1 MANTD
6 KERGVMM
13 TIEEIL
19 AGESKNVEFKENLP
33 EKSIK
38 YMKSVVAFA
47 NGTGGKI
54 IFGIADKTREVV
66 GFDKEDVFKK
76 MDAIANAVS
85 DSCEPAI
92 IPDITLQTVDGKTV
106 IVVEVSEGRQ
116 RPYYIKALGR
126 DGGVYVR
133 VAGTTR
139 LADEYMIKELLFEGS
154 NRYYD
159 QALCTGLNVTAK
171 DIDVLCKVM
180 KEQAVKNAR
189 TEEQKAAIK
198 DVGRQQLRSWGI
210 LIERDGKDYPS
221 NAFAILTGNGGLH
234 VATQCGVFK
243 GTTKAVFVDRR
254 EYTGPLWE
262 QIDEVFQFVL
272 RNIHLGATIVG
283 VYRQDIY
290 EIPTDAIREL
300 IINAMVHRSYLDH
313 GTIQVAVYDNR
324 LEITS
329 PGKLPM
335 GQTLE
340 RMKEGYSKIRN
351 EALAHAFS
359 YMNLIEHWGSGIPR
373 IIEKVKAA
381 GLREPEFIGGEVDL
395 RINIYR
401 GQVDIND
408 VNAKAPDNTDKM
420 PDSDKRVPDN
430 TDKMPDSDKRV
441 PDKEQE
447 QRIYEYVLKY
457 ESITTAKAA
466 EILGVKHRRARAV
479 LMNLINGAYLK
490 KQGAARSTVYVKNT
504 EREY

>member
-1 MANTD
+1 
-6 KERGVMM
+6 M

-19 AGESKNVEFKENLP
+19 TGESKNVEFKENLP

-76 MDAIANAVS
+76 MDAIANAIS

-159 QALCTGLNVTAK
+159 QALCTGVNVTDE
-171 DIDVLCKVM
+171 DIDALCKAM
-180 KEQAVKNAR
+180 KEQAVQNAC
-189 TEEQKAAIK
+189 TEEQKASIK

-262 QIDEVFQFVL
+262 QIDEAFQFVL

-283 VYRQDIY
+283 IYRQDI
-290 EIPTDAIREL
+290 PPDAIREL

-335 GQTLE
+335 GQTME

-351 EALAHAFS
+351 EALAHAFA

-373 IIEKVKAA
+373 IIDKVKAA

-401 GQVDIND
+401 GQDASNDIN
-408 VNAKAPDNTDKM
+408 NANKVPDTTEEQPDTANKVPDTMEKM
-420 PDSDKRVPDN
+420 PDTTEEVPDN
-430 TDKMPDSDKRV
+430 
-441 PDKEQE
+441 EQE
-447 QRIYEYVLKY
+447 QQIYKYVSEK
-457 ESITTAKAA
+457 ESITTA
-466 EILGVKHRRARAV
+466 ETVVLLGVKDRRARAI
-479 LMNLINGAYLK
+479 LMNMVEGGYLVK
-490 KQGAARSTVYVKNT
+490 EGAARSTIYVKNT
-504 EREY
+504 KGR

>member
-1 MANTD
+1 
-6 KERGVMM
+6 M

-76 MDAIANAVS
+76 MDAIANVVS

-92 IPDITLQTVDGKTV
+92 IPNITLQTVDGKTV
-106 IVVEVSEGRQ
+106 IVEEVSE
-116 RPYYIKALGR
+116 
-126 DGGVYVR
+126 
-133 VAGTTR
+133 
-139 LADEYMIKELLFEGS
+139 
-154 NRYYD
+154 
-159 QALCTGLNVTAK
+159 
-171 DIDVLCKVM
+171 
-180 KEQAVKNAR
+180 
-189 TEEQKAAIK
+189 
-198 DVGRQQLRSWGI
+198 GRQQLRSWGV
-210 LIERDGKDYPS
+210 LIEREGKDYPS

-234 VATQCGVFK
+234 VTTQCGVFK
-243 GTTKAVFVDRR
+243 GTTKAIFVDRR
-254 EYTGPLWE
+254 EYTGPIWE
-262 QIDEVFQFVL
+262 QIDEAFQFVL

-283 VYRQDIY
+283 IYRQDIY
-290 EIPTDAIREL
+290 EIPPDAIREL

-335 GQTLE
+335 GQTIE

-351 EALAHAFS
+351 EALAHAFA

-373 IIEKVKAA
+373 IIDKVKAA

-401 GQVDIND
+401 GQVDGTADTNTAIK
-408 VNAKAPDNTDKM
+408 VPDTTEKM
-420 PDSDKRVPDN
+420 PDSGKEVPDKTEIVPDTMN
-430 TDKMPDSDKRV
+430 KMPDSGKEV
-441 PDKEQE
+441 PDTTGKMPDNEQE
-447 QRIYEYVLKY
+447 QQIYKYVL
-457 ESITTAKAA
+457 ENGSITTTETV
-466 EILGVKHRRARAV
+466 EILDVKQRRARAV
-479 LMNLINGAYLK
+479 LLNMIKAGYLRK
-490 KQGAARSTVYVKNT
+490 EGAARSTIYVKNT
-504 EREY
+504 EGR

>member
-1 MANTD
+1 
-6 KERGVMM
+6 M

-54 IFGIADKTREVV
+54 IFGIADQTREVV

-92 IPDITLQTVDGKTV
+92 IPDISLQTIDGKTV
-106 IVVEVSEGRQ
+106 IVAEIPEGRQ

-126 DGGVYVR
+126 EGGVYVR

-139 LADEYMIKELLFEGS
+139 LADEYMVRELMFEGS
-154 NRYYD
+154 NRYFD
-159 QALCTGLNVTAK
+159 QALCSGLTIT
-171 DIDVLCKVM
+171 DEEIDALCKSM
-180 KEQAVKNAR
+180 KEQAVKNAH
-189 TEEQKAAIK
+189 TEGQKASIK

-221 NAFAILTGNGGLH
+221 NAYAILTGHGGLH

-262 QIDEVFQFVL
+262 QIEEAFQFVL
-272 RNIHLGATIVG
+272 RNIHLVQLLSAFTARIFG
-283 VYRQDIY
+283 
-290 EIPTDAIREL
+290 EIPPDAIREL
-300 IINAMVHRSYLDH
+300 IVNAMVHRSYLDH
-313 GTIQVAVYDNR
+313 DMIQVAVYDNR

-329 PGKLPM
+329 PKTAD

-381 GLREPEFIGGEVDL
+381 GLREPEFMVEKICVSISIEVRL
-395 RINIYR
+395 TILLTLMT
-401 GQVDIND
+401 V
-408 VNAKAPDNTDKM
+408 ALP
-420 PDSDKRVPDN
+420 
-430 TDKMPDSDKRV
+430 
-441 PDKEQE
+441 
-447 QRIYEYVLKY
+447 LKC
-457 ESITTAKAA
+457 
-466 EILGVKHRRARAV
+466 R
-479 LMNLINGAYLK
+479 
-490 KQGAARSTVYVKNT
+490 
-504 EREY
+504 